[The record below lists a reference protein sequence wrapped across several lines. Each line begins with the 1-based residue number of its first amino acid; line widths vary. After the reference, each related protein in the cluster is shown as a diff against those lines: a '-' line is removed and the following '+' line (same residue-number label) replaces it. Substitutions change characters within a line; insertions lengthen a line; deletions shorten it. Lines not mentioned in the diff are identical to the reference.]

1 MKEKDE
7 ENLNNEEEN
16 ESEYT
21 SESQSLASKSS
32 IRSSSLSSISQI
44 SMNDKNIINK
54 IGVIIKSY
62 TDKKSIILDEN
73 NEEIIQNASNG
84 LCQYISNKNDI
95 SLLLIQDSLKNTL
108 INYFCN
114 QQDYFNLKVVL
125 VTLEKQNIDNNS
137 LNAYFLTENNNNM
150 NIFESSSELGDIK
163 IFNIIKKY
171 LMNNDNLLKELIKP
185 NRDNIFH
192 IAARNNQ
199 IISLLFYYQFYKN
212 YDCLQV
218 PNETLET
225 PLHICGQKNYYD
237 FANMLVNL
245 GVNVDLKDKRGKTA
259 LFYAAEKQSERII
272 KNLLLN
278 GANKHIKDNNNKKC
292 IDYIDIKNSQNDDK
306 DYEDKNQI
314 VYDILE
320 DKGLC
325 KQLFKCPIIYQSLK
339 ENHKHILMIIFV
351 VFLIIL
357 QITILIFFLVYKYT
371 KNINN
376 NEYFNNEL
384 NNIIEFILILIDLFT
399 EILIIIIFLF
409 FSFQKKQLD
418 FLNNQNINNCKKEL
432 YELFFENNNINYKLC
447 ARCKK
452 LIEPGT
458 KHCISCD
465 RCIIQWDHHCFWLNT
480 CINSQNKKY
489 FIIFLINSFLSLLIN
504 IATSI
509 FIFIEVLN
517 FPQIYNIFLMKDV
530 IENEKKLDNISIIII
545 IIDCFFILF
554 YFIIITSFILPF
566 VFDCTFDKENYNKN
580 NNSKKITKDI
590 SISVKLISSSSV

>member
-7 ENLNNEEEN
+7 KILNNEGEMEN
-16 ESEYT
+16 EYT
-21 SESQSLASKSS
+21 SESQSFASKSS

-44 SMNDKNIINK
+44 SMNDKNIIDK

-84 LCQYISNKNDI
+84 LIQYISNKNDI
-95 SLLLIQDSLKNTL
+95 SLLSIQDSLKNTL
-108 INYFCN
+108 INYYCI
-114 QQDYFNLKVVL
+114 QQDYFNLKVIL
-125 VTLEKQNIDNNS
+125 ITLEKQRIDNNS
-137 LNAYFLTENNNNM
+137 LNAYFLLENNNNM

-171 LMNNDNLLKELIKP
+171 LINN
-185 NRDNIFH
+185 NIFH

-212 YDCLQV
+212 YDCLQMS
-218 PNETLET
+218 NENLET
-225 PLHICGQKNYYD
+225 PLHICGQKNYYE
-237 FANMLVNL
+237 FGNMLVNL
-245 GVNVDLKDKRGKTA
+245 GVNVDLQDKKGKTA
-259 LFYAAEKQSERII
+259 LFYATEKQSERII
-272 KNLLLN
+272 KNLILN

-292 IDYIDIKNSQNDDK
+292 IDYIDIRNSQNDDI
-306 DYEDKNQI
+306 DYIDKNKI
-314 VYDILE
+314 IYDILE
-320 DKGLC
+320 DKGIC

-339 ENHKHILMIIFV
+339 ENHKHILMVIFI

-357 QITILIFFLVYKYT
+357 QIIILIFFLVYKYT

-409 FSFQKKQLD
+409 FSYHKKQLD
-418 FLNNQNINNCKKEL
+418 FLNNQNINNSKKEL
-432 YELFFENNNINYKLC
+432 YELFIENNNINYKLC
-447 ARCKK
+447 VRCKK
-452 LIEPGT
+452 LIEPDT

-489 FIIFLINSFLSLLIN
+489 FIIFLINSILSLLIN
-504 IATSI
+504 ITTGI
-509 FIFIEVLN
+509 FIFIEILN
-517 FPQIYNIFLMKDV
+517 FPQIYNIILMKDD
-530 IENEKKLDNISIIII
+530 IENEKRLDYISIIII
-545 IIDCFFILF
+545 VIDCFFILF
-554 YFIIITSFILPF
+554 FFIMITSFILPF
-566 VFDCTFDKENYNKN
+566 VCDCLFDNDNKN
-580 NNSKKITKDI
+580 NNSKKITKDM
-590 SISVKLISSSSV
+590 SIGVRLISSQNNSV